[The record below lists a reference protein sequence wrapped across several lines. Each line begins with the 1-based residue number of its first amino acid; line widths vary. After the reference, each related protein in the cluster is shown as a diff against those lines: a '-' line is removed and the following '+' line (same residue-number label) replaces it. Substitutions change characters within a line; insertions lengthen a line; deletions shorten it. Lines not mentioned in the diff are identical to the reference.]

1 MMQTVDD
8 LRTRLDARGQWVR
21 LGVLAAGAL
30 APLVGRWNDLRAAE
44 RARAMREEAEARLKG
59 FGAVAPW
66 TRRDVRQRIAA
77 IAGKTGDKT
86 LGTRRV
92 STTIWLVGV
101 GVGLAAAGAGTYLLV
116 RRRLAREAEEPM
128 LDLPTPSVNGNGR
141 SATPAPGVQRL
152 RDATANPPPSA
163 HETVN
168 ANAATTATGA
178 ESAFD
183 EVRAPSTP
191 AGTLPEKVVDPLG
204 ELPGG
209 ATSVLPDGALAG
221 VLRADEAPFIG
232 NIKTM
237 VFHAA
242 DDDNLPAEENR
253 VYFASEEEARDA
265 GYRRDKDDLGIA
277 AMETQAQAGA
287 GE

>member
-1 MMQTVDD
+1 MQTVDD

-116 RRRLAREAEEPM
+116 RRR
-128 LDLPTPSVNGNGR
+128 
-141 SATPAPGVQRL
+141 
-152 RDATANPPPSA
+152 
-163 HETVN
+163 
-168 ANAATTATGA
+168 
-178 ESAFD
+178 
-183 EVRAPSTP
+183 
-191 AGTLPEKVVDPLG
+191 
-204 ELPGG
+204 
-209 ATSVLPDGALAG
+209 
-221 VLRADEAPFIG
+221 
-232 NIKTM
+232 
-237 VFHAA
+237 
-242 DDDNLPAEENR
+242 
-253 VYFASEEEARDA
+253 
-265 GYRRDKDDLGIA
+265 
-277 AMETQAQAGA
+277 
-287 GE
+287 

>member
-1 MMQTVDD
+1 MQTLDD

-30 APLVGRWNDLRAAE
+30 APLIGRWNDLRAAE
-44 RARAMREEAEARLKG
+44 RARSMREEAEARLKG

-66 TRRDVRQRIAA
+66 TRHDVQQRIAA
-77 IAGKTGDKT
+77 IASKTGDKT

-92 STTIWLVGV
+92 STTIWLAGV

-128 LDLPTPSVNGNGR
+128 LDLPAPSVNGNGR
-141 SATPAPGVQRL
+141 GTVPGIQRL
-152 RDATANPPPSA
+152 RDAIANPPPSA

-183 EVRAPSTP
+183 EVRATSAP
-191 AGTLPEKVVDPLG
+191 AGTPPEKVVDPSG
-204 ELPGG
+204 GLPGG
-209 ATSVLPDGALAG
+209 ATSVLPDGAPAA
-221 VLRADEAPFIG
+221 VLNADEAAFIG
-232 NIKTM
+232 NIKSM
-237 VFHAA
+237 VYHAA
-242 DDDNLPAEENR
+242 DDDELPAEENR

-265 GYRRDKDDLGIA
+265 GYRRDKDDLGVA
-277 AMETQAQAGA
+277 EMETQAQASA

>member
-1 MMQTVDD
+1 MQTIDD

-30 APLVGRWNDLRAAE
+30 TPLVGRWNDLRAAE

-66 TRRDVRQRIAA
+66 TRHDVQQRIAA
-77 IAGKTGDKT
+77 IASKTGDKT

-92 STTIWLVGV
+92 STTIWLAGV
-101 GVGLAAAGAGTYLLV
+101 GVGLAAAGAGAYLLV
-116 RRRLAREAEEPM
+116 RRRLARRDEEPM
-128 LDLPTPSVNGNGR
+128 LDLPVPSVNGNGR
-141 SATPAPGVQRL
+141 VAATTPGVQRL
-152 RDATANPPPSA
+152 RDAIANPPPSA
-163 HETVN
+163 REAVN

-183 EVRAPSTP
+183 EVRAASTP
-191 AGTLPEKVVDPLG
+191 ATPPPETVVDPSG
-204 ELPGG
+204 RLPGG
-209 ATSVLPDGALAG
+209 ATSVFPDGTPAG
-221 VLRADEAPFIG
+221 VLRADKAAFIG

-242 DDDNLPAEENR
+242 DDDDLPAEENR

-265 GYRRDKDDLGIA
+265 GYRRNKDDLGVA
-277 AMETQAQAGA
+277 PMETQAQAGA